1 MALLPPL
8 TANAGPVGPLMLPA
22 ERLTLPLTLLRL
34 TPVPVLF
41 VDVSVL
47 KVQPPVVVFVTS
59 SAAPPVAFSTLL
71 EPGMLTVP
79 LLLASSA
86 RALVVV
92 MLTPSEK
99 LIVPLLVS
107 RLIPS
112 SVWPVP
118 VIGDP
123 PLKVTLLLPVRLWM
137 S

>member
-47 KVQPPVVVFVTS
+47 KVQPPVVVLVTS

-71 EPGMLTVP
+71 VPGMFTVP

-86 RALVVV
+86 PRARRGDAHPVGEADRPAVGEQV
-92 MLTPSEK
+92 DPFE
-99 LIVPLLVS
+99 
-107 RLIPS
+107 RLA
-112 SVWPVP
+112 
-118 VIGDP
+118 GAAD
-123 PLKVTLLLPVRLWM
+123 R
-137 S
+137 